1 MNDGVFALLV
11 YFQIPLLYDGQVP
24 AICGDGQKLIST
36 APLQGMLSQ
45 ILIPTASHL
54 PSQVMG
60 QWKMVT

>member
-1 MNDGVFALLV
+1 MNDGVFVLFV

-24 AICGDGQKLIST
+24 AICGDGQQLILT

-45 ILIPTASHL
+45 KLIPTASHL